1 MSKENK
7 AVLDKAEKV
16 FFKWKKKVLLI
27 GARIVAEK
35 ILRHIEANGKYYN
48 VTGNTRGSIAWG
60 IYYDGRLQELAT
72 PLKRKYV
79 KRRTLVQG
87 EVDKD
92 TSFMAPT
99 GEVHYYG
106 YELSEEFLMEYRP
119 TTKSLAIVFVVG
131 TGYAEYIE
139 DYRHL
144 NVMTDTVTFVR
155 SASTG
160 IIRGAFDMDNTG
172 ALPFEFPSLID
183 TTF

>member
-1 MSKENK
+1 
-7 AVLDKAEKV
+7 
-16 FFKWKKKVLLI
+16 
-27 GARIVAEK
+27 
-35 ILRHIEANGKYYN
+35 
-48 VTGNTRGSIAWG
+48 
-60 IYYDGRLQELAT
+60 
-72 PLKRKYV
+72 
-79 KRRTLVQG
+79 
-87 EVDKD
+87 
-92 TSFMAPT
+92 MAPT